1 MTYKEQL
8 DATSEA
14 DLSFAAQKPPEAV
27 AGVVKA
33 APWST

>member
-8 DATSEA
+8 DATSGA
-14 DLSFAAQKPPEAV
+14 DLSFAQKPPEAV